1 MSKRTILKF
10 EKLEKEAK
18 KNLSPLKSSISTH
31 NDFIFQNFL
40 IGKNK
45 KVYLLD
51 FEYAGLNRRGGIY
64 YDFGFLFADNLFRNP
79 PMTKEI
85 FEDFLSVADKVYGQ
99 RLDRQQIYAGALAT
113 VIMQFWWS
121 ILRYFS
127 VGTKKEK
134 QYFTKYLSDRAK
146 GVEKLVA

>member
-1 MSKRTILKF
+1 
-10 EKLEKEAK
+10 
-18 KNLSPLKSSISTH
+18 
-31 NDFIFQNFL
+31 
-40 IGKNK
+40 
-45 KVYLLD
+45 
-51 FEYAGLNRRGGIY
+51 
-64 YDFGFLFADNLFRNP
+64 
-79 PMTKEI
+79 MTKEI